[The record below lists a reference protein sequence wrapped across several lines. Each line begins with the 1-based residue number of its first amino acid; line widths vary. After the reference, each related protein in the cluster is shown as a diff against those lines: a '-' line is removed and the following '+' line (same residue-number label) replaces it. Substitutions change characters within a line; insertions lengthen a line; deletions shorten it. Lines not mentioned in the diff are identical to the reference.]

1 MSNRTTLTGADK
13 NRNDASCR
21 ESIAHL
27 HHEGLMDM
35 KPILNR
41 GIGKRLRGDEM
52 SRDESYQVEQNRTVQ
67 LSQKFLGCTFSRE
80 VRTMAW
86 NRMGLNRTAIT
97 SDKLRSIVQNGT
109 ELICAEWHL

>member
-1 MSNRTTLTGADK
+1 MSNRTTLTRADK

-41 GIGKRLRGDEM
+41 GIGKRLQGGALLRAEM
-52 SRDESYQVEQNRTVQ
+52 NRNEWTGRESLR
-67 LSQKFLGCTFSRE
+67 QKFLGCTFNRK
-80 VRTMAW
+80 VRTIAW

-97 SDKLRSIVQNGT
+97 SDKLRSIVQNGA